1 MTILITGA
9 SGQLGR
15 LVVHELL
22 RRGVAPEEIVAGT
35 RAPAALHDLAERGV
49 RPVEL
54 DFTEP
59 ATIAGA
65 IEGVDAVLLISG
77 SEPGNRVRGHLNVI
91 EAARAAGV
99 SKLVYTSAPKAT
111 TSDHPLAPDH
121 RATEE
126 AIAASGVPA
135 VILRNGWYTENY
147 LADVLR
153 AADSGVIAAAVG
165 DATVSSASRRDYAEA
180 AAAVLVEDGHLGRVY
195 ELGGDEAWTYDELAA
210 AASEVLGRDVAYVRL
225 TPDQLSAALVESGLD
240 AGTAGFV
247 VALDTAIAA
256 GVLTEPG
263 RELSRLL
270 GRPTT
275 PLVEG
280 LREAVALRRAPE

>member
-15 LVVHELL
+15 LVIRELL
-22 RRGVAPEEIVAGT
+22 RRGVAPGDIVAGT
-35 RAPAALHDLAERGV
+35 RTPAALTELAERGV
-49 RPVEL
+49 RTVEL
-54 DFTEP
+54 AFMAPE
-59 ATIAGA
+59 TIAEA
-65 IEGVDAVLLISG
+65 IAGVDTVLLISG
-77 SEPGNRVRGHLNVI
+77 SEPGNRLRGHLNVV

-111 TSDHPLAPDH
+111 TFDYVLAPDH

-135 VILRNGWYTENY
+135 VILRNVWYSENY

-165 DATVSSASRRDYAEA
+165 DATVSSASRKDYAEA
-180 AAAVLVEDGHLGRVY
+180 AAIVLIEDGHLGHVY
-195 ELGGDEAWTYDELAA
+195 ELGGDVAWTYDDLAA
-210 AASEVLGRDVAYVRL
+210 AASEILGRDVAYVRL
-225 TPDQLSAALVESGLD
+225 TPEQLNAALVESGLD

-247 VALDTAIAA
+247 VALDGAIAD
-256 GVLTEPG
+256 GLLTEPG
-263 RELSRLL
+263 HELSRLL

-275 PLVEG
+275 PLTT
-280 LREAVALRRAPE
+280 ALRDAVELSRSAG